1 MKVHGISHP
10 GTTRSHNEDAMTW
23 DEELGF
29 VAIADGMGGHQAG
42 EVASNLA
49 LEAML
54 TFMRKSASPGEFVWP
69 LGEEPDLSPAANRLA
84 TAIRLGN
91 RSVFKG
97 AEATPQYLGMGTTV
111 VGLLVDGTRVT
122 YAGVGDSRLY
132 AFEQGELRQLTTD
145 DSWMVLLANEP
156 GMTPDIL
163 RHHPMRN
170 VLTNVVGAKLELTVE
185 VIEADL
191 PGVTLLLCSDGV
203 HGALTDEMMAEIL
216 ASEPDLQK
224 ASQALVEAAMDN
236 GSTDNVTAVLVQ
248 IDAAAPDTVAAEAP
262 AAATAAEDPDKTVI
276 SAERSAEIQ
285 AAIRAAESEALGR
298 AAAESEADDAS
309 RG

>member
-1 MKVHGISHP
+1 
-10 GTTRSHNEDAMTW
+10 MTW

-54 TFMRKSASPGEFVWP
+54 TFMRKSAGPDDFVWP
-69 LGEEPDLSPAANRLA
+69 LGEEPGLSRDANRLA

-132 AFEQGELRQLTTD
+132 AFENGALRQLTTD

-156 GMTPDIL
+156 GMTPEVL

-170 VLTNVVGAKLELTVE
+170 VLTNVVGAKLELAVE
-185 VIEADL
+185 VLDADL
-191 PGVTLLLCSDGV
+191 PGATLLLCSDGV
-203 HGALTDEMMAEIL
+203 HGALSDDMMAEII
-216 ASEPDLQK
+216 AGEPDLQK
-224 ASQALVEAAMDN
+224 ASQALVQAAMDN
-236 GSTDNVTAVLVQ
+236 GSTDNVTAVLVG
-248 IDAAAPDTVAAEAP
+248 IDAAAGEVVQESASGSDSAEPTVVFKAADIQAAVLASAEIVAFETVTLETTVLEAGLV
-262 AAATAAEDPDKTVI
+262 ERDPDK
-276 SAERSAEIQ
+276 
-285 AAIRAAESEALGR
+285 G
-298 AAAESEADDAS
+298 AAESEADAS
-309 RG
+309 RE

>member
-54 TFMRKSASPGEFVWP
+54 TFMRKSAGPDEFVWP
-69 LGEEPDLSPAANRLA
+69 LGEEADLTHAANRLA

-132 AFEQGELRQLTTD
+132 AFDGGRLRQLTTD
-145 DSWMVLLANEP
+145 DSWLVLLADEP
-156 GMTPDIL
+156 GMTPEIL

-170 VLTNVVGAKLELTVE
+170 VLTNVVGAKLELTVD

-203 HGALTDEMMAEIL
+203 HGALTDDMMAEIL
-216 ASEPDLQK
+216 SGEPDLQ
-224 ASQALVEAAMDN
+224 AAAQALVQAAMDN
-236 GSTDNVTAVLVQ
+236 GSTDNVTAVLVS
-248 IDAAAPDTVAAEAP
+248 IDPAAGAEERLRAVDLVEADPDATIVTTRADIIAATREVGAPEP
-262 AAATAAEDPDKTVI
+262 AAADGGAADG
-276 SAERSAEIQ
+276 
-285 AAIRAAESEALGR
+285 SEAT
-298 AAAESEADDAS
+298 DTS
-309 RG
+309 RE